1 MGELFYNVS
10 MTMTFHI
17 LIVLKELGGHA
28 NDVTCW

>member
-1 MGELFYNVS
+1 MEKCFNDGS